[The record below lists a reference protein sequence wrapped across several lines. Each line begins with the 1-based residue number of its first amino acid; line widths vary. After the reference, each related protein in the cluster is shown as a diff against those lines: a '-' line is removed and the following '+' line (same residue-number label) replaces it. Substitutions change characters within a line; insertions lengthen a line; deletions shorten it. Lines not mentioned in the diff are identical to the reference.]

1 MFQNLV
7 SRIFFFLIISRAS
20 LGIKIRK
27 QDLPLSVALN
37 LISLQLLY
45 GHDVTLEGKFNYI
58 RTAGDNS
65 YQCCYHISLSSLS
78 HTHGPRASSALLTS
92 VIISNKP
99 LRQPR
104 NLLSNS
110 GANYST
116 TESIGLAKTSAMGD
130 LGITESDRP
139 RH

>member
-1 MFQNLV
+1 M
-7 SRIFFFLIISRAS
+7 
-20 LGIKIRK
+20 RK

-45 GHDVTLEGKFNYI
+45 GHDIILEGKLNYI

-65 YQCCYHISLSSLS
+65 YQCCYHVSLSSLS

-99 LRQPR
+99 LRQQR

-116 TESIGLAKTSAMGD
+116 TESIRLAKTSEM
-130 LGITESDRP
+130 ITESSPRPDTSVPATP